1 MTKKAKVFGTLIWI
15 KRYYNLT
22 IFESSSLSNSRYY
35 VENLTLFF
43 VIQDKKYL
51 IDLNQKIKVA
61 AGVINPNPNYIIELL
76 DEVYRFPVDP
86 RILKENLDIVHT
98 VKAIRGYVGPVSHA
112 PGISPLQGEELNA
125 RVR

>member
-1 MTKKAKVFGTLIWI
+1 MKKI
-15 KRYYNLT
+15 
-22 IFESSSLSNSRYY
+22 
-35 VENLTLFF
+35 TLFS

-61 AGVINPNPNYIIELL
+61 AGVVNPNPNYIIELL

-86 RILKENLDIVHT
+86 RILKENLEIVQT
-98 VKAIRGYVGPVSHA
+98 VKAIRGYVGPVSHV
-112 PGISPLQGEELNA
+112 PGISPLQGDELNA